1 LAGCDRARE
10 RAEQR
15 ELLIEWARQHG
26 RLADTRSEGDQSYR
40 GLLQAFLQTRSD
52 LAGNEHV
59 VVLSAEEG
67 RVYKI
72 TYPDRF
78 GKAYPRITGQ
88 PTFQDATPLEY
99 LVRLLLCNEVFG
111 DDLSLEQ
118 VVIDQQ
124 HTVRVV
130 TSQPLIIGTQPAEVN
145 VHRYLYGIGF
155 EPVEAVDRV
164 PMTNDWY
171 REQDSI
177 MIFDAHG
184 GNFIETREGH
194 VLPIDIYVERIM
206 P

>member
-1 LAGCDRARE
+1 VLDPKPE
-10 RAEQR
+10 R
-15 ELLIEWARQHG
+15 IWK
-26 RLADTRSEGDQSYR
+26 T
-40 GLLQAFLQTRSD
+40 
-52 LAGNEHV
+52 
-59 VVLSAEEG
+59 
-67 RVYKI
+67 
-72 TYPDRF
+72 TYPNRF
-78 GKAYPRITGQ
+78 GKAYPRIEGQ

-111 DDLSLEQ
+111 EDLLLEQ
-118 VVIDQQ
+118 VVVDDQ

-130 TSQPLIIGTQPAEVN
+130 TSQPLIVGTQPAEAE

-155 EPVEAVDRV
+155 EPVEAVEAVEAVDGI

-171 REQDSI
+171 REQDGV
-177 MIFDAHG
+177 MVFDAHG